1 MQLLVIEDQPSD
13 LQIATKAAESSGY
26 SRVETRTTAG
36 SAKVY
41 LEDGLEGKQ
50 PLPDAVV
57 LDLDLGYESG
67 FELLRFWHGHPRL
80 SKIPIIVWTVLGEEH
95 REICRL
101 FKVTAHISKKDRHA
115 VLREA
120 LSNVTRAAS

>member
-13 LQIATKAAESSGY
+13 LRIASKEAEASGY
-26 SRVETRTTAG
+26 SQVEARSTAG
-36 SAKVY
+36 SARIF
-41 LEDGLEGKQ
+41 LEDGLEGKL

-80 SKIPIIVWTVLGEEH
+80 SKIPVVVWTVLGEEH

-101 FKVTAHISKKDRHA
+101 FKVTAYISKKDGSS

-120 LSNVTRAAS
+120 LSNLSRAAS

>member
-101 FKVTAHISKKDRHA
+101 FKVTAYISKKDGPA